1 MKSDCFT
8 AVCKGEKL
16 MYRKAESRELM
27 KQVEAVNKLLKGKKA
42 GQEIGV
48 CINRNW

>member
-1 MKSDCFT
+1 MKRDCFT

-16 MYRKAESRELM
+16 MYDKAESRELM
-27 KQVEAVNKLLKGKKA
+27 EQAQELNKLLKGKA
-42 GQEIGV
+42 GQEIGL